1 MAQNHTP
8 ENYEDHE
15 ADVLVIGAGGA
26 GMRGAIAA
34 AQAGCTVLVVCKSLL
49 GKAHTVMA
57 EGGMAAALA
66 NVANKDSWK
75 THFSDTMNGGK
86 LLNNWRMAYLHA
98 TEAPERVQELERWGA
113 VFDRNAKGLIHQR
126 AFGGHTYER
135 LAHIGDRTG
144 LELIR
149 SLQDKLVHT
158 PGVSVHMETTVTRLL
173 ARDGAV
179 NGAVAYHRHD
189 GRLIVYRAKSVLLAT
204 GGLGKMYRVTSNSWE
219 STGDGSA
226 LAYHAGAQMMDAE
239 MVQFHPTGMIWPPG
253 VRGILVTEG
262 VRGEGGLLR
271 NSLGERFME
280 RYDPARME
288 LSTRDVVAR
297 SINREVIEGRGTPH
311 GGAYLDISHKPAE
324 FIKQKLPS
332 MYEPFHKLADVD
344 ITKEPM
350 EVAPTI
356 HYAMSGVRVD
366 PDTGASSVP
375 GLYAAGEVACGLHG
389 ANRLG
394 GNSLSDL
401 LVFGKRAGDGAAAHA
416 QGQSALSALEQ
427 KQLDEAIRYTLR
439 PLGASEGESPFK
451 LHAELQDVMTRYA
464 PIIREEKGLRAGLDR
479 VRELKARAR
488 ICGTGGGVGKGF
500 NPGWHAALDIQTM
513 VDNAEAVFLCAIER
527 RESRG
532 AHTRSDYPELD
543 PELGKVN
550 FVVAKRGEEMQLD
563 SIQKDPIP
571 DELMA
576 IIDTKWS
583 RDYTRED

>member
-1 MAQNHTP
+1 MARAKQQQ
-8 ENYEDHE
+8 YEEHY
-15 ADVLVIGAGGA
+15 ADVLVIGAGGS

-34 AQAGCTVLVVCKSLL
+34 AEAGCSVLVVCKSLL

-57 EGGMAAALA
+57 EGGMAAALG
-66 NVANKDSWK
+66 NVVSLDSWK
-75 THFSDTMNGGK
+75 THFADTMNGGK

-98 TEAPERVQELERWGA
+98 TEAPARVQELERWGA
-113 VFDRNAKGLIHQR
+113 IFDRNAKGLIHQR

-149 SLQDKLVHT
+149 SLQDKLVHS
-158 PGVSVHMETTVTRLL
+158 PGVEVHMETTVTRLL
-173 ARDGAV
+173 TNKGKV
-179 NGAVAYHRHD
+179 CGAVAYHRHD
-189 GRLIVYRAKSVLLAT
+189 GRIIVYQAKSVLLAT
-204 GGLGKMYRVTSNSWE
+204 GGLGKIYRVTSNSWE
-219 STGDGSA
+219 STGDGSS
-226 LAYHAGAQMMDAE
+226 LAYHVGARLMDSE

-271 NSLGERFME
+271 NALGERFME

-297 SINREVIEGRGTPH
+297 SINTEVLEGRGSPH
-311 GGAYLDISHKPAE
+311 GGAFLDISHKPAE
-324 FIKQKLPS
+324 FIKRKLPS
-332 MYEPFHKLADVD
+332 MYEQFHKLADVD
-344 ITKEPM
+344 ITKEAM

-366 PDTGASSVP
+366 PDTGESSVE

-416 QGQSALSALEQ
+416 LGQSKPAALDQ
-427 KQLDEAIRYTLR
+427 KQIDQAVTHTLA
-439 PLGASEGESPFK
+439 PLTHEGGESPFK

-464 PIIREEKGLRAGLDR
+464 PIIREEKGLRTGLNR
-479 VRELKARAR
+479 VKDLQERAR
-488 ICGTGGGVGKGF
+488 KCGTGGGVGKGF
-500 NPGWHAALDIQTM
+500 NPGWHAALDVQAM
-513 VDNAEAVFLCAIER
+513 VDNAEALFLCAIER

-532 AHTRSDYPELD
+532 AHTRSDYPDL
-543 PELGKVN
+543 
-550 FVVAKRGEEMQLD
+550 
-563 SIQKDPIP
+563 
-571 DELMA
+571 
-576 IIDTKWS
+576 
-583 RDYTRED
+583 